1 MNERNEEFI
10 IMEIYIVNCEFNL
23 TQTLIDC
30 AFQKVADAE
39 AYINELNSDKAKAIA
54 RCKELIALRDSE
66 SMVQYLVEEYAV
78 KFVIVAVELK

>member
-1 MNERNEEFI
+1 MHERNEEFI
-10 IMEIYIVNCEFNL
+10 IMKIYIVNCEFNL

-30 AFQKVADAE
+30 AFQKAADAE

>member
-1 MNERNEEFI
+1 MMIFV
-10 IMEIYIVNCEFNL
+10 VNCEYNIGE
-23 TQTLIDC
+23 TLIDC

-54 RCKELIALRDSE
+54 RCKKLIALRDSE

-78 KFVIVAVELK
+78 KFRIVAVELNV